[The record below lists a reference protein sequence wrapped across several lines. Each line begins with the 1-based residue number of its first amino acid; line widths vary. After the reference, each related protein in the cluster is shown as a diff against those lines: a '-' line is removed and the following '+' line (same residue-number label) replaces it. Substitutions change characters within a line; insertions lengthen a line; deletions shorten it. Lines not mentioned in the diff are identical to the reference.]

1 MNQVI
6 NRPKCESI
14 EVPENLDLKEWLEIQ
29 ASKYQL
35 NYLLAHAEDGV
46 IWGKFQNGTLKTS
59 DSVFPQLAKLHLLT
73 LQQCRIFG
81 ENSEVMLWRDDDKL
95 KARLVEDTHLNKEEY
110 ISENQILWGTQAEKI
125 SDGFTLVSDG
135 SQGLRHAVPLI
146 DIPFNSNQKL
156 YRPLRLC
163 VRHYI
168 DDDKETGLVRIYLS
182 RLVNLTIE
190 KELKS
195 VTETIK

>member
-1 MNQVI
+1 LNKILNQ
-6 NRPKCESI
+6 PKCKI
-14 EVPENLDLKEWLEIQ
+14 VEVPEDLDLKTWLE
-29 ASKYQL
+29 AKSSEYNLK
-35 NYLLAHAEDGV
+35 YLLAHAEDGV
-46 IWGKFQNGTLKTS
+46 IWGKFQDGNLITA
-59 DSVFPQLAKLHLLT
+59 DEVFPQFEFAKLRPST

-81 ENSEVMLWRDDDKL
+81 EDSEVMLWKTYEGF
-95 KARLVEDTHLNKEEY
+95 KARIIQDKKDTEFIPEH
-110 ISENQILWGTQAEKI
+110 QILWGTQAEKI
-125 SDGFTLVSDG
+125 NNGFTLVSDG

-146 DIPFNSNQKL
+146 DIPFDSNQKL

-190 KELKS
+190 RELKN